1 MYFNQH
7 LAAARTQKLVE
18 TLFSAIFRLFCSKK
32 NISTSFWVC
41 PAPKSWSKYTT
52 IIVSNKSQ
60 KPINGAEP
68 MLSWPKL
75 IEKPWIERE
84 LLKWHMIERRSTQ
97 IFDAHFYGQ
106 ILFAES
112 NMHRNIFC
120 CICKTAAKT
129 LLLLK
134 TSWEGWFGG
143 ILSQVVASI
152 SIHTDISAFLLYFYH
167 RFIV

>member
-1 MYFNQH
+1 MQH
-7 LAAARTQKLVE
+7 THKTLSFKLFYYYLLCIL
-18 TLFSAIFRLFCSKK
+18 TSIWLLRAPKSWLKHFFQPFSSFFVQK
-32 NISTSFWVC
+32 NISTSVWVC
-41 PAPKSWSKYTT
+41 AAPKSWSKYTI

-60 KPINGAEP
+60 KPINVAEP

-84 LLKWHMIERRSTQ
+84 LLKWQMIERRSTQ

-143 ILSQVVASI
+143 HSKSGSCQ
-152 SIHTDISAFLLYFYH
+152 Y
-167 RFIV
+167 

>member
-1 MYFNQH
+1 
-7 LAAARTQKLVE
+7 
-18 TLFSAIFRLFCSKK
+18 
-32 NISTSFWVC
+32 
-41 PAPKSWSKYTT
+41 
-52 IIVSNKSQ
+52 
-60 KPINGAEP
+60 
-68 MLSWPKL
+68 
-75 IEKPWIERE
+75 
-84 LLKWHMIERRSTQ
+84 MIERRSTQ

-143 ILSQVVASI
+143 HSKSGSCQYQHTHRHICFSFIFLSQIYCLIKRNV
-152 SIHTDISAFLLYFYH
+152 LYRTVFNRKNDDLSQGEIGIILRERMSKIEKLTIQMIKCWALYILEH
-167 RFIV
+167 IFFKTVLGPATGYY